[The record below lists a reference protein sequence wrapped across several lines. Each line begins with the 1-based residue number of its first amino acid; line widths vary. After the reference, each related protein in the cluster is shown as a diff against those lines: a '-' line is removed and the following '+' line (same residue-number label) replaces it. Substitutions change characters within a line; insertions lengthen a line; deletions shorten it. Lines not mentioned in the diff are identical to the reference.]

1 VLSGVTLNLAIAAPD
16 TPVQLTIAN
25 DTSQAATTLNNFITA
40 YNTVIKDINTQYTA
54 DGSGNEGPLASDSS
68 LRTLQT
74 QLMAAVT
81 YSIKGTGQFV
91 NLHSLGVEMQN
102 DGALKIDT
110 ATVTD
115 TLTNHFADFQ
125 NFFQSAAPVGF
136 GQNMGKLLLSA
147 TDPTQGVIGLDIQ
160 GLQNTSK
167 SITKQISDFE
177 QRMMMVQ
184 KQLSSQYSTLNV
196 LLQQY
201 SSHIAQVNS
210 QLSSLDPRNSNS

>member
-1 VLSGVTLNLAIAAPD
+1 
-16 TPVQLTIAN
+16 
-25 DTSQAATTLNNFITA
+25 
-40 YNTVIKDINTQYTA
+40 
-54 DGSGNEGPLASDSS
+54 
-68 LRTLQT
+68 
-74 QLMAAVT
+74 
-81 YSIKGTGQFV
+81 
-91 NLHSLGVEMQN
+91 VEMQN